1 MSTVYIFARLAHTS
15 NPTEFVTLVVLLLY
29 TTSTIQIM
37 ERKQNQPSY
46 NVDDTAQVGMSIVQ
60 LQQTTVTSVS

>member
-15 NPTEFVTLVVLLLY
+15 NPTEFVTLVVLLY

-37 ERKQNQPSY
+37 ERKQNQPIY

>member
-15 NPTEFVTLVVLLLY
+15 NPTEFVTLMVLLY